1 MSAKRFNSHTPGL
14 QVETDLGFDDTFVG
28 PVLEHGFDAAGAS
41 GSGGGGK
48 LKTYT
53 SGDPSIPDSQEFN
66 IQINFSGKWTAEQQ
80 ADAIAAANA
89 WSRIITGDIH
99 DDTDLKGHLV
109 DDIVIDL
116 RIGRIDGLGGVDTG
130 VNTLATTGNWVVRDA
145 GTQDQLLPLTASIRL
160 DVADLQNPDLAS
172 LWPAIIMHEM
182 GHALGFFGG
191 LFQAFNLLDPVTH
204 SFFTGINAVDAYGG
218 AVPLSSDFS
227 HWSETS
233 FSPKGAPMP
242 EDLMTTLFSA
252 GQHTMLSDTTVAA
265 FADLGYAV
273 DDPSPGIAFI
283 MLDTWLV

>member
-14 QVETDLGFDDTFVG
+14 QDDTDLGFDHAFVG
-28 PVLEHGFDAAGAS
+28 PVLELGFDTAGAS

-116 RIGRIDGLGGVDTG
+116 RIGRIDGLGSVDTG
-130 VNTLATTGNWVVRDA
+130 VNTLAITGNWVVRDP
-145 GTQDQLLPLTASIRL
+145 GTQDQLLPLTASIKL
-160 DVADLQNPDLAS
+160 DVADLQNPDLAG

-182 GHALGFFGG
+182 GHALGFAGFF
-191 LFQAFNLLDPVTH
+191 FQAFGLLDVMAQNFMGT
-204 SFFTGINAVDAYGG
+204 SAATAYGG
-218 AVPLSSDFS
+218 DVPLSSDFS
-227 HWSETS
+227 HWSETA
-233 FSPKGAPMP
+233 FSPNGVPLP
-242 EDLMTTLFSA
+242 EELMTTLFSA
-252 GQHTMLSDTTVAA
+252 GELPVLSDTTVKA
-265 FADLGYAV
+265 FADLGYTVV
-273 DDPSPGIAFI
+273 DPPPGSPFVV
-283 MLDTWLV
+283 LDDAWLV